1 MIYTHSDSKIDSILH
16 LIMEEDN
23 FGKSEVRNSDGLL
36 TIVWNRGKA
45 QKAII
50 DDVTYK
56 FPAQTI
62 LPLMANNTF
71 EFSNAE
77 DLIVWQFNREFYC
90 IVDHDKEVSCAG
102 FLFYGNRELLFIE
115 LDHQYQKKFDGL
127 VQIFVD
133 EFEERDNIQGEML
146 RMLLKRLIIL
156 TTRIGKQQF
165 IPGDIMDSESDLI
178 RSFNMLVENNFREMH
193 QVQDYAELLNKSPK
207 SLTNLFAR
215 YNNTPP
221 LQVIK
226 NRIVI
231 ESKRLLRFTEKSSK
245 EIAFEL
251 GFDEPAS
258 FSRFFKNQVGISP
271 TTFQKQYL

>member
-1 MIYTHSDSKIDSILH
+1 M
-16 LIMEEDN
+16 
-23 FGKSEVRNSDGLL
+23 L

-45 QKAII
+45 QEAII
-50 DDVTYK
+50 DDVSYN

-115 LDHQYQKKFDGL
+115 LDHTYQKKLDGL
-127 VQIFVD
+127 VQIFED
-133 EFEERDNIQGEML
+133 EFEESDNIQGEML

-165 IPGDIMDSESDLI
+165 IPDDIVDTESDLI

-215 YNNTPP
+215 YNNMPP

-231 ESKRLLRFTEKSSK
+231 ESKRLLRFSDKSSK
-245 EIAFEL
+245 EISFEL
-251 GFDEPAS
+251 GFEDPAS

-271 TTFQKQYL
+271 TAFQKQYL